1 MIGAGFALQ
10 EEKKMTEVDA
20 RGLSCPMPVIKTKN
34 ALEDIGSGDVVV
46 IVDDATARDN
56 VTRLAKSKGC
66 AISVERK
73 GDDFYLTLTKS

>member
-1 MIGAGFALQ
+1 LLYIRRN
-10 EEKKMTEVDA
+10 MTEVDA

-34 ALEDIGSGDVVV
+34 ALEETESGEVVV
-46 IVDDATARDN
+46 IVNDATARDN

-73 GDDFYLTLTKS
+73 GDDFYLTLTKG